1 MAGGGRIDRAASMRS
16 AADDAWITP
25 DAKPRLLATADVP
38 ALDINVDTNG
48 GVVTLFGTVPS
59 EASKKLA
66 AAEVKKIDGVKTVD
80 NQLQVVP
87 KTLAKAVEQSDD
99 KINSAIE
106 KTIENRPE
114 LSDASIDVEVSN

>member
-66 AAEVKKIDGVKTVD
+66 AAEVKKINGVKSVD
-80 NQLQVVP
+80 NQLPIVP
-87 KTLAKAVEQSDD
+87 GELAEALEQRED
-99 KINSAIE
+99 KLRSAIE
-106 KTIENRPE
+106 QKSENRPE
-114 LSDASIDVEVSN
+114 LSDAKIYVEDS